1 MKTETINISKQA
13 VYEEVAKTT
22 AYLGAK
28 RISDEQD
35 TYSAFST
42 TDEDRLM
49 LEEYW
54 VEACNAATQTM
65 KRYVVEVSEQTIG
78 DGTEDD
84 TYTATLQLPDTWPS
98 TLHNAVK
105 SELFAFFAALITA
118 KWLDL
123 AGSDK
128 SDTYGKLA
136 DAKQSKLSMMLY
148 HRDKPQYSK
157 HK

>member
-13 VYEEVAKTT
+13 VYEEVAKIT

-35 TYSAFST
+35 TYSQFAT

-65 KRYVVEVSEQTIG
+65 KRYVVEVSGQTIG
-78 DGTEDD
+78 DGTEDG
-84 TYTATLQLPDTWPS
+84 TYTATLQMPNTWPS
-98 TLHNAVK
+98 TLHSAVEA
-105 SELFAFFAALITA
+105 ELFAFLSALITA

-136 DAKQSKLSMMLY
+136 DAKQSKLSMLLF
-148 HRDKPQYSK
+148 HRDKPQHTK
-157 HK
+157 H